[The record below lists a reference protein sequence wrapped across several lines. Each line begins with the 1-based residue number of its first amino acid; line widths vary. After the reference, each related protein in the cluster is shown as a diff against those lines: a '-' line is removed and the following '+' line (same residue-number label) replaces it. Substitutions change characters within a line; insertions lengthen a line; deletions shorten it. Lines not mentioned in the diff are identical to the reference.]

1 MLPRNWAHEI
11 GSVERGCMLVA
22 RQQTVGSL
30 YSNAVILILEHG
42 EDDASFA

>member
-1 MLPRNWAHEI
+1 
-11 GSVERGCMLVA
+11 MLVA

-42 EDDASFA
+42 EDGAHPCLPYQ